1 LATVAGDR
9 HSFRAGYS
17 AKGRPQLH
25 TTQYGA
31 LHKSGKVNAP
41 GNSARSVV
49 NARSGLPSE
58 KCCSAFAIGYAN
70 VYIARAAALQKIYMH
85 CAVQGAESCMAVTIK
100 DVAREARVSVASVS
114 RALNGSANVTE
125 ITRRRIIGVAERLR
139 YVPHSAARSLITR
152 RTQTVGALLPDLF
165 GEFFSELIRGI
176 DLAARARGLHLL
188 VSSSHGHSSEAAAAL
203 RAMQGRVDGVLVM
216 SPHVD
221 AAFLS
226 DHLSPALPAVLIN
239 TPVHDSP
246 YTTLNIDNYGGAFAM
261 TQHLIGR
268 GFGSIAFVT
277 GPDGNFDASERL
289 RGFNDAVA
297 RSGKSID
304 VKILHGDFT
313 EESGHR
319 IGMQLRESR
328 ARPRAVFAANDMMAI
343 GLLLALSEGG
353 VRVPDDV
360 AIAGF
365 DDIPISRFVNPPLTT
380 VRVRIADLGRSA
392 LEQLALQLDMPEA
405 NHPAEQKPSCD
416 IVVRGSCGGTNNHSA
431 AGPGNVGST
440 MPSHS

>member
-1 LATVAGDR
+1 
-9 HSFRAGYS
+9 
-17 AKGRPQLH
+17 
-25 TTQYGA
+25 
-31 LHKSGKVNAP
+31 
-41 GNSARSVV
+41 
-49 NARSGLPSE
+49 
-58 KCCSAFAIGYAN
+58 
-70 VYIARAAALQKIYMH
+70 
-85 CAVQGAESCMAVTIK
+85 MAVTIK

-188 VSSSHGHSSEAAAAL
+188 VSSSHGHPSEAAAAL

-221 AAFLS
+221 ATFLS
-226 DHLSPALPAVLIN
+226 EHLSQSLPAVLIN

-246 YTTLNIDNYGGAFAM
+246 YTTLNVDNYGGAFAM
-261 TQHLIGR
+261 TQHLIR
-268 GFGSIAFVT
+268 CGFRSIGFVT

-289 RGFNDAVA
+289 RGFNDAIA
-297 RSGKSID
+297 RSEKPID
-304 VKILHGDFT
+304 TQILRGDFT

-319 IGMQLRESR
+319 VGKQLCASR
-328 ARPRAVFAANDMMAI
+328 SRPRAVFAANDMMAI
-343 GLLLALSEGG
+343 GMLLAFNEGG

-360 AIAGF
+360 ALAGF
-365 DDIPISRFVNPPLTT
+365 DDIPISRFVNPSLTT

-392 LEQLALQLDMPEA
+392 LEQLVLQLDMPEA
-405 NHPAEQKPSCD
+405 AGPAEQKPSCD
-416 IVVRGSCGGTNNHSA
+416 IVVRASCGGTHHSA
-431 AGPGNVGST
+431 TNPVQRGAASSMHT
-440 MPSHS
+440 

>member
-1 LATVAGDR
+1 
-9 HSFRAGYS
+9 
-17 AKGRPQLH
+17 
-25 TTQYGA
+25 
-31 LHKSGKVNAP
+31 
-41 GNSARSVV
+41 
-49 NARSGLPSE
+49 
-58 KCCSAFAIGYAN
+58 
-70 VYIARAAALQKIYMH
+70 
-85 CAVQGAESCMAVTIK
+85 MAVTIK

-125 ITRRRIIGVAERLR
+125 ITRRRILGVAERLR

-226 DHLSPALPAVLIN
+226 QHLAQALPAVLIN
-239 TPVHDSP
+239 TPVRDSQYP
-246 YTTLNIDNYGGAFAM
+246 TLNIDNYGGAFAM
-261 TQHLIGR
+261 TQHLIDR
-268 GFGSIAFVT
+268 GLRSIAFVT

-297 RSGKSID
+297 RSDERIE
-304 VKILHGDFT
+304 VQVMHGDFT
-313 EESGHR
+313 EESGFR
-319 IGMQLRESR
+319 IGQRLCESR
-328 ARPRAVFAANDMMAI
+328 ARPRAVFAANDTMAI
-343 GLLLALSEGG
+343 GILLALNEGG
-353 VRVPDDV
+353 VRVPDDI
-360 AIAGF
+360 ALAGF

-405 NHPAEQKPSCD
+405 ISPAEQKPSCD
-416 IVVRGSCGGTNNHSA
+416 IVVRASCGGIDHSTSD
-431 AGPGNVGST
+431 PGNRDSAYSRHT
-440 MPSHS
+440 